1 MSAAR
6 LGMVFGFVGAVFVG
20 IDALL
25 VLIAP
30 DASVS
35 APPNLLVASD
45 RVVEAWLSSL
55 TLATPS
61 SWASPPQ
68 TLVSRCMWVTRL
80 PSILLNAP
88 DTPV

>member
-1 MSAAR
+1 M
-6 LGMVFGFVGAVFVG
+6 FGLVGAVFVG
-20 IDALL
+20 MDALL
-25 VLIAP
+25 VLMAP
-30 DASVS
+30 EASVS

-45 RVVEAWLSSL
+45 KVLDAWLSNL

-80 PSILLNAP
+80 PSTLLSAS